1 VSDHDHSSDLPSEY
15 RLEQLALDEAPPA
28 VQARLDEPDVRA
40 RVDALRAEDAE
51 LLAANPS
58 PRALTI
64 VRARVAAAKDRP
76 TRSIHWL
83 VAVPVLVGLA
93 AALVVILRSPP
104 EIGELGDSDERIA
117 VRDVRVVPDDRLPSV
132 VPDMRPPDVRPPDV
146 RPVDIGPDPTTG
158 PDEIRIKGQQAHLV
172 IHRREVAGAVRLGP
186 DSVTHEGDLLQVGY
200 AAAGQRYGV
209 IVSID
214 GGGAVT
220 LHWPDAADESTS
232 LEQGEVVALEHAY
245 ELDAAPAFER
255 FVFVTA
261 DKPIDAAMVVDA
273 AERVADSP
281 KRARTKR
288 LVLPK
293 SWQQSSILLRKADP

>member
-1 VSDHDHSSDLPSEY
+1 
-15 RLEQLALDEAPPA
+15 
-28 VQARLDEPDVRA
+28 
-40 RVDALRAEDAE
+40 
-51 LLAANPS
+51 
-58 PRALTI
+58 
-64 VRARVAAAKDRP
+64 
-76 TRSIHWL
+76 
-83 VAVPVLVGLA
+83 VAVPVLAGLA
-93 AALVVILRSPP
+93 AALVVILRSPAD
-104 EIGELGDSDERIA
+104 IGELGDPDERIA
-117 VRDVRVVPDDRLPSV
+117 FEDVRVVPDDRLPSV
-132 VPDMRPPDVRPPDV
+132 ALDVRPPDVRPPDV
-146 RPVDIGPDPTTG
+146 RPPEIGPDPTTG
-158 PDEIRIKGQQAHLV
+158 PDGIRIKGQQAHLV

-200 AAAGQRYGV
+200 VAAGHRHGV

-220 LHWPDAADESTS
+220 LHWPDAADESSALQQARSAEGTA
-232 LEQGEVVALEHAY
+232 QGEVVALEHAY
-245 ELDAAPAFER
+245 ELDDAPAFER

-293 SWQQSSILLRKADP
+293 SWQQSSILLRKAEP